1 VGLQWACG
9 PLHAVSAAAREVW
22 AANPGKTLGKPGP
35 NSGSHRPGRVR
46 GSDIGG
52 IFDGNAI
59 GFPTMTQP
67 QPTDASPLSHVEQA
81 VGEFREAASRVQS
94 VLKALTDD
102 ERRMPRQKSQYV

>member
-52 IFDGNAI
+52 IFDGNA
-59 GFPTMTQP
+59 
-67 QPTDASPLSHVEQA
+67 SPLSHVEQA